1 MDINTFAEKMK
12 IASSA
17 IDLQRMDNEII
28 RTTDPNPVQINSPGA
43 HNLIIAIEELSEL
56 TDVILLADSQNYVDF
71 TNTGTKLHMT
81 EELADVIMSTRY
93 IQLACGVNNEN
104 AIMLAI
110 AAMPSGSTFID
121 FKTNTGDAI
130 RLFMC
135 GQSLIT
141 KYLRGSKKVTSDMLT
156 DYVEKIIAMCVNL
169 ARMYRISYDDI
180 KKAMNIK
187 LDRLTN
193 NVGTYL

>member
-43 HNLIIAIEELSEL
+43 RNLIIAIEELSEL
-56 TDVILLADSQNYVDF
+56 T
-71 TNTGTKLHMT
+71 
-81 EELADVIMSTRY
+81 DVIMSTRY

-110 AAMPSGSTFID
+110 AAMPSGSTFTD
-121 FKTNTGDAI
+121 FKINTGDAI